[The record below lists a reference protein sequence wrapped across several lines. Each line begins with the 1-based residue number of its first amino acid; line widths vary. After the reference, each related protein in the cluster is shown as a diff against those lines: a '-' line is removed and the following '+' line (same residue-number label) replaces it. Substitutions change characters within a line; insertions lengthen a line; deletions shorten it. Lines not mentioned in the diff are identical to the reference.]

1 MNARWSRRPGILA
14 RCAEMNGPIAA
25 AVALLAALCGAVVVG
40 CGATRRRPAVGSS
53 GQVTVT
59 VRAADPRPIPA
70 SFLGLSTEAWEI
82 PHYARYD
89 ATLSRVIGLVRT
101 GAERTFLLRIGG
113 DSADLSRWVGDG
125 EPVPPWAY
133 PLTRAWLAEARRLVS
148 RTGARVILDLNVA
161 DRAPAIEARWAKR
174 FVAAMPAGSVAAL
187 EVGNEPDLF
196 TRDSHHARLAT
207 APAAA
212 VHRYFQPVKGYSSS
226 DYAAAFA
233 HYARAI
239 HRLLPGMPLQGP
251 SLGAPNVSWVT
262 PLLAHDRAQ
271 LSAVTVHRYPLNAC
285 VTDPSSPL
293 FPTIRRLLSPSSS
306 RGLAASV
313 RPALAAAHRDGVPLQ
328 VNELNDVTCGG
339 RRGVSGTFADALWT
353 PDVLFELLQAGVDGV
368 NLHMRA
374 TPLNTPF
381 RLTARGLLARP
392 ELYGLALFKR
402 TVGPGAQLEHADVSA
417 PAGADLTAWPVRVSG
432 ARLHVLLL
440 NKGAH
445 AERVTLH
452 AAGRGP
458 ASLQR
463 LRAPSPSAT
472 SHITLADRH
481 IGADA
486 RWHGRRS
493 TSRIA
498 AAHGSYRMTVPAY
511 SAALLAFSAAQ
522 QR

>member
-1 MNARWSRRPGILA
+1 MNRPT
-14 RCAEMNGPIAA
+14 AA
-25 AVALLAALCGAVVVG
+25 AVALLAALCGTAVVG
-40 CGATRRRPAVGSS
+40 CGATRRQPAIGS
-53 GQVTVT
+53 GDQVAVT
-59 VRAADPRPIPA
+59 VRASDPRPIPA

-82 PHYARYD
+82 PHYSRYS
-89 ATLSRVIGLVRT
+89 ATMSRVIGLVRT
-101 GAERTFLLRIGG
+101 GAKRPFLLRIGG

-125 EPVPPWAY
+125 QPVPPWAY
-133 PLTRAWLAEARRLVS
+133 PLTRTWLTRARRLVS
-148 RTGARVILDLNVA
+148 RTGARVILDLNIA
-161 DRAPAIEARWAKR
+161 DRAPAIEARWAER

-212 VHRYFQPVKGYSSS
+212 VHRYFQLVKGYSSS

-233 HYARAI
+233 RYARAI

-251 SLGAPNVSWVT
+251 SLGAPKVSWVT
-262 PLLAHDRAQ
+262 SLLAADRAQ

-285 VTDPSSPL
+285 ITDPSSPL
-293 FPTIRRLLSPSSS
+293 FATIPRLLSPSSS

-313 RPALAAAHRDGVPLQ
+313 KPALAIAHKDGVPLQ

-353 PDVLFELLQAGVDGV
+353 PDTLFELLRAGVDGV

-381 RLTARGLLARP
+381 YLTARGLLARP

-402 TVGPGAQLEHADVSA
+402 TVGPGGELEHADVSA
-417 PAGADLTAWPVRVSG
+417 PEGADLTAWPVRVSDG
-432 ARLHVLLL
+432 RLHVLLL
-440 NKGAH
+440 NKGAR

-452 AAGRGP
+452 GAGRGP
-458 ASLQR
+458 ASVQR
-463 LRAPSPSAT
+463 LRAPSPTAT
-472 SHITLADRH
+472 GHITLAGAH

-498 AAHGSYRMTVPAY
+498 DAHDGYHVTVPAY